1 MSLDPTMHPLRRPG
15 RPGRGPLLGGVA
27 ALVLAALVLAGLVLA
42 GLAGPALAQDAEEDA
57 SIHVLVGPG
66 ARSLEPIAVPDVRCE
81 GAPAAVC
88 NEITELL
95 RRDMT
100 LSFFFKVLPARSYLV
115 DPATEPLDAIRWGDW
130 ANVGARFLIRAEVKG
145 PAPYD
150 LSFRLFNVSQEVAVP
165 VKFVEHK
172 GVKDNEI
179 RRAAHRF
186 CNGVLEAITGKAG
199 VFDTRIAYA
208 AKVGPGVKSIGVV
221 DMDGAN
227 PGGIVSNGSINMLPS
242 WGFGG
247 VLYTSFAAGKPDLW
261 FGQKRL
267 SKDNGHYRKVAVS
280 RDGSQM
286 VASISYGGQSDLFLM
301 GKDGTVIRNLTNTAA
316 DEVSPTF
323 SPDGGKIA
331 FVSSAAGGP
340 QIYVMS
346 VGGGGMQRVTHA
358 GGYNYAPDWGSSD
371 LIAFAGMDGGSS
383 DLFTVTEGGSI
394 QRLTQGQ
401 GTNKDPSWSPD
412 GRYIA
417 FVSQRKGG
425 SGIYLM
431 SADGRYQLLV
441 SKGGGRANVAWQR

>member
-1 MSLDPTMHPLRRPG
+1 MSKQSSSVRRPHALRR
-15 RPGRGPLLGGVA
+15 VA
-27 ALVLAALVLAGLVLA
+27 ATAAALSSALVVVALW
-42 GLAGPALAQDAEEDA
+42 AGPAAAQEEEDA

-66 ARSLEPIAVPDVRCE
+66 ARSLEPIAVPDVRCQ
-81 GAPAAVC
+81 GAPASVC
-88 NEITELL
+88 NEITALL

-100 LSFFFKVLPARSYLV
+100 LSFFFKVLPSRSYLV
-115 DPATEPLDAIRWGDW
+115 DPTAEGLSEIQWASW
-130 ANVGARFLIRAEVKG
+130 ANIGARFLVKAEITG

-150 LSFRLFNVSQEVAVP
+150 IKFRLFNVSQEASMP
-165 VKFVEHK
+165 VKFIEHK
-172 GVKDNEI
+172 GVKSKDV

-208 AKVGPGVKSIGVV
+208 AKVGPGVKAIGVM

-227 PGGIVSNGSINMLPS
+227 RGGIVSNGSINMLPS

-261 FGQKRL
+261 FGKKRL

-286 VASISYGGQSDLFLM
+286 VASISYGGQSDLYLM
-301 GKDGTVIRNLTNTAA
+301 GKDGSVIRNLTNTAA
-316 DEVSPTF
+316 DEVSPSF

-331 FVSSAAGGP
+331 FISSAAGGP

-346 VGGGGMQRVTHA
+346 VGGGGMRRITHA
-358 GGYNYAPDWGSSD
+358 GGYNYAPDWGPSD
-371 LIAFAGMDGGSS
+371 LIAFAGMDNGSS
-383 DLFTVTEGGSI
+383 DIFTVSEGGTM
-394 QRLTQGQ
+394 QRLTQQQ

-417 FVSQRKGG
+417 FISRRKGG